1 MSGTAK
7 PVPQDLLLALET
19 DQGARELLDQA
30 ITGLRSGW
38 PTSTPDENREAVK
51 RALALCGHAAA
62 HLYNAP
68 DIRTYSPSVLPLELL
83 NYVYSQIDPTGSL
96 SRKLA
101 PFLPEQAK
109 KGDEPQP

>member
-1 MSGTAK
+1 MSSNAK
-7 PVPQDLLLALET
+7 PVHRALLMVLGTA
-19 DQGARELLDQA
+19 QGARQLLEEA

-68 DIRTYSPSVLPLELL
+68 DIRTYSPSLLPLELL
-83 NYVYSQIDPTGSL
+83 NYDYSQLDPTGSL

-101 PFLPEQAK
+101 PFLPEQVK
-109 KGDEPQP
+109 KVGEQP